1 MQWSSMLTK
10 TLAGIVIGAV
20 AIGAAW
26 WYLDPVGFSQNP
38 VLRWLNDLKLSSQGY
53 HR

>member
-1 MQWSSMLTK
+1 MLTK
-10 TLAGIVIGAV
+10 TLAGGIIGVV
-20 AIGAAW
+20 AIGAVW

-38 VLRWLNDLKLSSQGY
+38 LLRWLNDLKLSSQGY

>member
-1 MQWSSMLTK
+1 MLTK
-10 TLAGIVIGAV
+10 TLAGGIIGICVIGV
-20 AIGAAW
+20 AW

-38 VLRWLNDLKLSSQGY
+38 LLRWLNGLSLSSQGY

>member
-1 MQWSSMLTK
+1 MLTK
-10 TLAGIVIGAV
+10 TLAGGVIGIAV
-20 AIGAAW
+20 IGMAC

-38 VLRWLNDLKLSSQGY
+38 LLRWLNGLSLSSQGY